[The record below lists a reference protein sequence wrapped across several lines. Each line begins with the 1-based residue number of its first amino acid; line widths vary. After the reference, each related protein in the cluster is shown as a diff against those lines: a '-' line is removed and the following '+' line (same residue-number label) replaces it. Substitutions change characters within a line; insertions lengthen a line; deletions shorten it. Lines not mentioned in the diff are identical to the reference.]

1 MLKCTVIGDT
11 HNRHRLIDMAAHD
24 HGGMIIHC
32 GDWTTRDASH
42 YDFLDWFSN
51 LEYEFLILVA
61 GNHDYIVEELGY
73 MNFKEEC
80 NKLGIIYLEDTSV
93 LIHGIKIHGTP

>member
-32 GDWTTRDASH
+32 GD
-42 YDFLDWFSN
+42 
-51 LEYEFLILVA
+51 
-61 GNHDYIVEELGY
+61 
-73 MNFKEEC
+73 
-80 NKLGIIYLEDTSV
+80 
-93 LIHGIKIHGTP
+93 